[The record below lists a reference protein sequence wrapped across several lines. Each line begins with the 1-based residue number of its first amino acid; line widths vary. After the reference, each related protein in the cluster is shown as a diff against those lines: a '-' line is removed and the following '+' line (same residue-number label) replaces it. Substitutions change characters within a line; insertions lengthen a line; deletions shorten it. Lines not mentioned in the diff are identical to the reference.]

1 MFTFNQVLILLA
13 VVFGI
18 SICAGMFCAWLVFKA
33 KNAVP
38 GERLIGGVPKGTVF
52 TIPDASEELDNGLVV
67 ANDKEAEKSVLER
80 TEEFLKAFGG
90 DKL

>member
-13 VVFGI
+13 VVVGI
-18 SICAGMFCAWLVFKA
+18 SICAGMFCAWLVFKT

-38 GERLIGGVPKGTVF
+38 GESFLGGSPKGAVF
-52 TIPDASEELDNGLVV
+52 TIPDASEELDNG
-67 ANDKEAEKSVLER
+67 NGAEKSVLER